1 MAKVMDQVTY
11 DLDVYMSHQKDDTP
25 QAQLDSTGWPMQYGE
40 RYWKVEG
47 KYVPTGNADLLHD
60 FLVSEGE
67 DYGRPITYDY
77 GELVD
82 LLQDFHYT
90 EVITWTQRN

>member
-1 MAKVMDQVTY
+1 MAKVMDHVTY
-11 DLDVYMSHQKDDTP
+11 DLNVYMSQQKDVAP
-25 QAQLDSTGWPMQYGE
+25 QPQLDCTGWPMQYGE
-40 RYWKVEG
+40 RYWK
-47 KYVPTGNADLLHD
+47 ADERYIPIRDEDALHD
-60 FLVSEGE
+60 FLVSEDE

-77 GELVD
+77 DELVD